1 MVRQNTIPSED
12 ALKILIMGLDNSGKT
27 SIILSL
33 TKDTNLLSYYSLKPT
48 SGLEI
53 VNIEEG
59 DSKYNI
65 WELGG
70 QEEYREQYLK
80 DMEKYI
86 HEADR
91 FIFVIDVQ
99 DGPRFDLALDYL
111 QSIIQAFPK
120 NIHLADFSIF
130 LHKYDPNL
138 ELQSSFSKTVVAD
151 LIRRIKKT
159 VPSKL
164 NYKLYKTSIYTVF
177 KKDLIP

>member
-1 MVRQNTIPSED
+1 MVKQSMEKTNEAT
-12 ALKILIMGLDNSGKT
+12 KILIMGLDNSGKT

-59 DSKYNI
+59 NSKYNI

-70 QEEYREQYLK
+70 QEQYRAQYLE

-99 DGPRFDLALDYL
+99 DGPRFDGALEYL
-111 QSIIQAFPK
+111 RSSIQAFPK
-120 NIHLADFSIF
+120 NTRLADFSIF

-151 LIRRIKKT
+151 LITKIKKM

>member
-1 MVRQNTIPSED
+1 
-12 ALKILIMGLDNSGKT
+12 MGLDNSGKT

-70 QEEYREQYLK
+70 QEQYRQQYLM
-80 DMEKYI
+80 DMEKYL

-99 DGPRFDLALDYL
+99 DSPRFDEALDYL
-111 QSIIQAFPK
+111 RSAIQNFPK
-120 NIHLADFSIF
+120 NIHLTDFSIF

-138 ELQSSFSKTVVAD
+138 ELQSFFSKSVVAD
-151 LIRRIKKT
+151 LIASIHKMI
-159 VPSKL
+159 PSKL